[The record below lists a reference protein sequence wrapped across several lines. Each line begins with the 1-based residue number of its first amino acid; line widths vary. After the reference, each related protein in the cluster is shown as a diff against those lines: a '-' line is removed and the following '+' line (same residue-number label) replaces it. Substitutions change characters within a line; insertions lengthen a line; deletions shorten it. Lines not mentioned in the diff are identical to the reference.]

1 VENKTGR
8 SAMEEIDDKTGKV
21 LVTYTFLSFI
31 LMKRII
37 TLNLC
42 LMLSVF
48 LSAQPNEFKATSELR
63 SVTTK
68 GMFFMKTDFRFSAW
82 LIPDSNSF
90 TG

>member
-21 LVTYTFLSFI
+21 LVTYTLLSFI

-42 LMLSVF
+42 LM
-48 LSAQPNEFKATSELR
+48 AIC
-63 SVTTK
+63 
-68 GMFFMKTDFRFSAW
+68 FSLCAA
-82 LIPDSNSF
+82 
-90 TG
+90 